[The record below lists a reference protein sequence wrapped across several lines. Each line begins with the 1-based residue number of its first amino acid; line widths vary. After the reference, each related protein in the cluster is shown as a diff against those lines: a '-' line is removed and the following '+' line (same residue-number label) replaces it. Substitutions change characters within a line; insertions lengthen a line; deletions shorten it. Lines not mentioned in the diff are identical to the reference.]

1 MKKVIWLGPAFTIA
15 EALTSP
21 ALAPAASR
29 WQEGFLGGLR
39 EAGAE
44 LRIVASRSERVWP
57 AGPVRIRGDEG
68 WFHGVPRSSVSFVN
82 LPGVRERSL
91 ASRYERALCTAS
103 EQMGGADLVASYN
116 VWSPVAQACRSASQ
130 RLGVPWV
137 PIILDYDR
145 TAADWS
151 DFAASIT
158 GSGGVVFVSHWA
170 FQHAPAPCRLHL
182 DAGVASVP
190 PTIPQPNYSRM
201 LLYTGALHRWGGVET
216 LLDALPLVRTP
227 GVRLTIVG
235 RGGDADLRRRFEA
248 TPAVEYLGGVDE
260 PTLERVTAEAE
271 VLLNPRPSGV
281 VGNEMNFPSKLL
293 HYLCS
298 LKPVAT
304 TLTPGVAPEYRDMV
318 IAAEDDSPA
327 AFAAAIERAL
337 ALSDDERGDLARRI
351 QVFLADGRLWS
362 QQAVRFIRWS
372 EAIRST

>member
-44 LRIVASRSERVWP
+44 LRIVASRSQRVWP
-57 AGPVRIRGDEG
+57 AGPMRIRGDEG
-68 WFHGVPRSSVSFVN
+68 WFRGIPRSSVSFVN

-91 ASRYERALCTAS
+91 ASRYQRALCTAS
-103 EQMGGADLVASYN
+103 EQMGGADLIASYN
-116 VWSPVAQACRSASQ
+116 VWTPVAQACRSASR
-130 RLGVPWV
+130 RLGTPWV

-145 TAADWS
+145 SAVDWS
-151 DFAASIT
+151 DFTASTVAAA
-158 GSGGVVFVSHWA
+158 GVVFVSHWA
-170 FQHAPAPCRLHL
+170 YRHAPAPRRLHL
-182 DAGVASVP
+182 DAGVANVP
-190 PTIPQPNYSRM
+190 EAIPQPNHSRM

-235 RGGDADLRRRFEA
+235 RGGDADLRRRLEA
-248 TPAVEYLGGVDE
+248 APAVEYLGGVDE
-260 PTLERVTAEAE
+260 PTLERVTADAE

-293 HYLCS
+293 HYLTS

-304 TLTPGVAPEYRDMV
+304 TLTPGVAPEYRDVV
-318 IAAEDDSPA
+318 IAADGDSPA
-327 AFAAAIERAL
+327 AFAAAIDRAL
-337 ALSDDERGDLARRI
+337 ALSDLEKSQLARKI
-351 QVFLADGRLWS
+351 QGFLGRGRLWRE
-362 QQAVRFIRWS
+362 QARRFLEWAPSIV
-372 EAIRST
+372 